1 MWPDLA
7 STKELAPVIDVL
19 SAMITPAVLLLATGS
34 LVMTTSNRSIRCV
47 DRVRERAVELEEIGD
62 KQDEQT
68 DVKRQHLYRQLEINT
83 RRARLLQKALSRLY
97 LGVGFFV
104 ATSVSIGVVALLHVN
119 VGYVPLVLGFIGA
132 FLLFSASVYLI
143 LESRLA
149 MTTTYAEMDY
159 ITRNYMR

>member
-7 STKELAPVIDVL
+7 QTRELPSVIAVL

-34 LVMTTSNRSIRCV
+34 LVMTTSNRSMRCV
-47 DRVRERAVELEEIGD
+47 DRVRERAEELEELGD
-62 KQDEQT
+62 VQDEHT
-68 DVKRQHLYRQLEINT
+68 DVKRQHLYKQLEINT

-97 LGVGFFV
+97 LAVGFFV
-104 ATSVSIGVVALLHVN
+104 GTSVSIGLVALLHVS

-149 MTTTYAEMDY
+149 LTTTYSEMDY
-159 ITRNYMR
+159 ISRNYMR